1 MNDRFFPASKPRAV
15 EGGLKARSKRGAIAQ
30 TWWSGRFI
38 AVLEDMGLGGRLQRG
53 RRYART
59 GQVIDMQ
66 VAAGLVSAQVQ
77 GSRVKPYRVRI
88 SIAAYDKAQWAR
100 LERALAEKA
109 WYAAQLLSGEMPDDL
124 EKVFAEAGLPLFP
137 AAGKDMSMD
146 CSCPDWGVPCKHV
159 AAVCYL
165 LAESFDDDP
174 FRILAWR
181 GREREDLLTNLR
193 ALAVVDTEERSG
205 RSRGTRR
212 WATGWTP
219 SSRRRRRS
227 RPTDLPSSRPTPCC
241 ANCRRSRWRCGVFRW
256 WNCSA
261 PHTCGWRARWR
272 DKTSIRE
279 RLGVDFGE
287 VFSIDR
293 RARSSGS
300 AWNRSILPRVFRGAN
315 GSWICP
321 AVPTCVMRTCPVR
334 ASGRA
339 VR

>member
-15 EGGLKARSKRGAIAQ
+15 DGGLKARSQRGAIAQ
-30 TWWSGRFI
+30 SWWSGRFI
-38 AVLEDMGLGGRLQRG
+38 AVLEGMGLGGRLERG

-124 EKVFAEAGLPLFP
+124 EQVFAAAGLPLFP
-137 AAGKDMSMD
+137 SAGKDMSMD

-193 ALAVVDTEERSG
+193 ALRS
-205 RSRGTRR
+205 
-212 WATGWTP
+212 
-219 SSRRRRRS
+219 
-227 RPTDLPSSRPTPCC
+227 
-241 ANCRRSRWRCGVFRW
+241 
-256 WNCSA
+256 
-261 PHTCGWRARWR
+261 
-272 DKTSIRE
+272 
-279 RLGVDFGE
+279 
-287 VFSIDR
+287 
-293 RARSSGS
+293 
-300 AWNRSILPRVFRGAN
+300 
-315 GSWICP
+315 
-321 AVPTCVMRTCPVR
+321 
-334 ASGRA
+334 
-339 VR
+339 

>member
-15 EGGLKARSKRGAIAQ
+15 QGGIKARSTRGAIAQ

-59 GQVIDMQ
+59 GQVIDLV

-137 AAGKDMSMD
+137 AAGKDLSMD

-165 LAESFDDDP
+165 LAESFDEDP

-181 GREREDLLTNLR
+181 GRERDDLLANLR
-193 ALAVVDTEERSG
+193 AL
-205 RSRGTRR
+205 
-212 WATGWTP
+212 
-219 SSRRRRRS
+219 
-227 RPTDLPSSRPTPCC
+227 
-241 ANCRRSRWRCGVFRW
+241 
-256 WNCSA
+256 
-261 PHTCGWRARWR
+261 
-272 DKTSIRE
+272 
-279 RLGVDFGE
+279 
-287 VFSIDR
+287 
-293 RARSSGS
+293 RSSTPKSGPS
-300 AWNRSILPRVFRGAN
+300 QPKYAALGDRLDTFFAPGAPIPPYHPAELPPDAVLRQLPPVAVEVRGVPLMELLR
-315 GSWICP
+315 P
-321 AVPTCVMRTCPVR
+321 AYLRMTLQVSEDLDP
-334 ASGRA
+334 
-339 VR
+339 

>member
-15 EGGLKARSKRGAIAQ
+15 QGGIKARSTRGAIAQ

-59 GQVIDMQ
+59 GQVIDLV

-137 AAGKDMSMD
+137 AAGKDLSMD

-159 AAVCYL
+159 AAVC
-165 LAESFDDDP
+165 
-174 FRILAWR
+174 
-181 GREREDLLTNLR
+181 
-193 ALAVVDTEERSG
+193 
-205 RSRGTRR
+205 
-212 WATGWTP
+212 
-219 SSRRRRRS
+219 
-227 RPTDLPSSRPTPCC
+227 
-241 ANCRRSRWRCGVFRW
+241 
-256 WNCSA
+256 
-261 PHTCGWRARWR
+261 
-272 DKTSIRE
+272 
-279 RLGVDFGE
+279 
-287 VFSIDR
+287 
-293 RARSSGS
+293 
-300 AWNRSILPRVFRGAN
+300 
-315 GSWICP
+315 
-321 AVPTCVMRTCPVR
+321 
-334 ASGRA
+334 
-339 VR
+339 

>member
-15 EGGLKARSKRGAIAQ
+15 DGGLKARSQRGAIAQ
-30 TWWSGRFI
+30 SWWSGRFI
-38 AVLEDMGLGGRLQRG
+38 AVLEGMGLGGRLERG

-88 SIAAYDKAQWAR
+88 SITAYDKAQWAR

-137 AAGKDMSMD
+137 AAGRDMSMD

-165 LAESFDDDP
+165 LAESFDEDP

-193 ALAVVDTEERSG
+193 ALRSSTPKSVGTQPKFAALGDRLDSFYAMPAPIPTYRPAELPPDAVLRQLPPVPVEV
-205 RSRGTRR
+205 RGV
-212 WATGWTP
+212 P
-219 SSRRRRRS
+219 LVELL
-227 RPTDLPSSRPTPCC
+227 RPAYLRMALDLPEDLSR
-241 ANCRRSRWRCGVFRW
+241 
-256 WNCSA
+256 
-261 PHTCGWRARWR
+261 
-272 DKTSIRE
+272 
-279 RLGVDFGE
+279 
-287 VFSIDR
+287 
-293 RARSSGS
+293 
-300 AWNRSILPRVFRGAN
+300 
-315 GSWICP
+315 
-321 AVPTCVMRTCPVR
+321 
-334 ASGRA
+334 
-339 VR
+339 

>member
-15 EGGLKARSKRGAIAQ
+15 DGGLKARSQRGAIAQ
-30 TWWSGRFI
+30 SWWSGRFI
-38 AVLEDMGLGGRLQRG
+38 AVLEGMGLGGRLERG

-124 EKVFAEAGLPLFP
+124 EQVFAAAGLPLFP
-137 AAGKDMSMD
+137 SAGKDMSMD

-193 ALAVVDTEERSG
+193 AL
-205 RSRGTRR
+205 
-212 WATGWTP
+212 
-219 SSRRRRRS
+219 
-227 RPTDLPSSRPTPCC
+227 
-241 ANCRRSRWRCGVFRW
+241 
-256 WNCSA
+256 
-261 PHTCGWRARWR
+261 
-272 DKTSIRE
+272 
-279 RLGVDFGE
+279 
-287 VFSIDR
+287 
-293 RARSSGS
+293 RSSTAKSGGPQPRY
-300 AWNRSILPRVFRGAN
+300 AALGDRLDAFFAPAAPIPTYRPAELPPDAVLRQLPPVAVEVRGVPLVELLR
-315 GSWICP
+315 P
-321 AVPTCVMRTCPVR
+321 AYLRMTLQVGGELDP
-334 ASGRA
+334 
-339 VR
+339 

>member
-15 EGGLKARSKRGAIAQ
+15 DGGLKARSQRGAIAQ
-30 TWWSGRFI
+30 SWWSGRFI
-38 AVLEDMGLGGRLQRG
+38 AVLEGMGLGGRRESE
-53 RRYART
+53 RHYART

-124 EKVFAEAGLPLFP
+124 EQVFAGAGLPLFP

-165 LAESFDDDP
+165 LAESFDEDP

-181 GREREDLLTNLR
+181 GRERDDLLTNLR
-193 ALAVVDTEERSG
+193 ALRS
-205 RSRGTRR
+205 S
-212 WATGWTP
+212 TP
-219 SSRRRRRS
+219 
-227 RPTDLPSSRPTPCC
+227 
-241 ANCRRSRWRCGVFRW
+241 
-256 WNCSA
+256 
-261 PHTCGWRARWR
+261 
-272 DKTSIRE
+272 K
-279 RLGVDFGE
+279 
-287 VFSIDR
+287 
-293 RARSSGS
+293 SSGS
-300 AWNRSILPRVFRGAN
+300 QPRHAALGDRLDSFFAPAAPIPTYRPAELPPDAVLRQLPPVSLEIRG
-315 GSWICP
+315 IPLVDLLRP
-321 AVPTCVMRTCPVR
+321 AYLRMAREATDEINP
-334 ASGRA
+334 
-339 VR
+339 

>member
-1 MNDRFFPASKPRAV
+1 MNDRFYPQWNDRGAKPRAV
-15 EGGLKARSKRGAIAQ
+15 DGGIKARSKRGAIAQ

-59 GQVIDMQ
+59 GQVIDLV

-109 WYAAQLLSGEMPDDL
+109 WYAAQLLSGAMPDDL
-124 EKVFAEAGLPLFP
+124 EQVFAEAGLPLFP

-165 LAESFDDDP
+165 LAESFDEDP

-181 GREREDLLTNLR
+181 GRERDDLLTNLR
-193 ALAVVDTEERSG
+193 AL
-205 RSRGTRR
+205 
-212 WATGWTP
+212 
-219 SSRRRRRS
+219 
-227 RPTDLPSSRPTPCC
+227 
-241 ANCRRSRWRCGVFRW
+241 
-256 WNCSA
+256 
-261 PHTCGWRARWR
+261 
-272 DKTSIRE
+272 
-279 RLGVDFGE
+279 
-287 VFSIDR
+287 
-293 RARSSGS
+293 RSSTPKSGAS
-300 AWNRSILPRVFRGAN
+300 QPKFAALGDRLDSFFVPEAPITPYRPAELPPDAVLRQLPPVAVEVRGVPLAELLR
-315 GSWICP
+315 P
-321 AVPTCVMRTCPVR
+321 AYLRMTLQVGDDPDP
-334 ASGRA
+334 
-339 VR
+339 

>member
-1 MNDRFFPASKPRAV
+1 MNDRFFPAGKPRAV
-15 EGGLKARSKRGAIAQ
+15 QGGIKARSTRGAIAQ

-59 GQVIDMQ
+59 GQVIDLV

-165 LAESFDDDP
+165 LAESFDEDP

-181 GREREDLLTNLR
+181 GRERDDLLTNLR
-193 ALAVVDTEERSG
+193 AL
-205 RSRGTRR
+205 
-212 WATGWTP
+212 
-219 SSRRRRRS
+219 
-227 RPTDLPSSRPTPCC
+227 
-241 ANCRRSRWRCGVFRW
+241 
-256 WNCSA
+256 
-261 PHTCGWRARWR
+261 
-272 DKTSIRE
+272 
-279 RLGVDFGE
+279 
-287 VFSIDR
+287 
-293 RARSSGS
+293 RSSTPKSGAS
-300 AWNRSILPRVFRGAN
+300 QPKFAALGDRLDSFFVPAAPIPPYRPAELPPDAVLRQLPPVAVEVRGVPLAELLR
-315 GSWICP
+315 P
-321 AVPTCVMRTCPVR
+321 AYLRMTLQVGDDPDP
-334 ASGRA
+334 
-339 VR
+339 